1 MFAQSN
7 RHNSLPHSLRAVSL
21 HHGRHVGHGSLD
33 VEHLDHLQVDS
44 AQLRRVGLQQ
54 GADGAHAEWPVE
66 EPAAQQYAAAA
77 EHFLLLEGHLDE
89 AVVLVGLVVIG
100 LRQLLDL
107 LVDAQDLADGPDALQ
122 SCLRWDGETA
132 DAKKIQQ
139 VKIKVRRTARSHLL
153 LGLNRAFWQRL
164 QFGCS

>member
-1 MFAQSN
+1 MFAVVT
-7 RHNSLPHSLRAVSL
+7 SLPHSLRAVSL

-33 VEHLDHLQVDS
+33 VEHLDHLQVDG

-77 EHFLLLEGHLDE
+77 EHFLLVEGHLDE

-107 LVDAQDLADGPDALQ
+107 LVEAQDLADGPDALQ

-132 DAKKIQQ
+132 DAKKYN
-139 VKIKVRRTARSHLL
+139 K
-153 LGLNRAFWQRL
+153 
-164 QFGCS
+164 